1 MMTITLFLV
10 VLLVLPMTVV
20 SDSPTFAMGIMSMAK
35 DRDRRDAMRETWT
48 KNLKDRDDLKAF
60 FVLGRL
66 EKDHKEKI
74 EKEMEEFGDIVVLE
88 CVENQH
94 KGKTILWFEHV
105 YRNTEFDF
113 AVKVDQDVYVWTDEL
128 SNHIK
133 ALPRENFYG
142 GHGPLYTN
150 RRFWR
155 QDRFAFFNGGFA
167 ILSRDRVAEVARVVS
182 IAKEHQTEDSKTN
195 GYVIDTESLRK
206 EHDIDLRGNEDVSLG
221 RIFKPRLLKGTC
233 DVRDRI
239 TNNTVV
245 SLARTTQVR

>member
-128 SNHIK
+128 SKHIK
-133 ALPRENFYG
+133 ALRREF
-142 GHGPLYTN
+142 L
-150 RRFWR
+150 WR
-155 QDRFAFFNGGFA
+155 
-167 ILSRDRVAEVARVVS
+167 SR
-182 IAKEHQTEDSKTN
+182 
-195 GYVIDTESLRK
+195 
-206 EHDIDLRGNEDVSLG
+206 
-221 RIFKPRLLKGTC
+221 
-233 DVRDRI
+233 
-239 TNNTVV
+239 TVV
-245 SLARTTQVR
+245 HESKILETGQICLLQWDSRFFPEIS

>member
-1 MMTITLFLV
+1 MIVLFLV
-10 VLLVLPMTVV
+10 LLLPMTVLSL
-20 SDSPTFAMGIMSMAK
+20 SDSPTFVMGIMSMAK

-74 EKEMEEFGDIVVLE
+74 EKEMEEFGDIVVLD

-113 AVKVDQDVYVWTDEL
+113 AVKVDQDVYVWVEEL
-128 SNHIK
+128 KAHIK

-150 RRFWR
+150 RRYWR
-155 QDRFAFFNGGFA
+155 QDKFAFFNGGFA
-167 ILSRDRVAEVARVVS
+167 ILSRDLVGEV
-182 IAKEHQTEDSKTN
+182 T
-195 GYVIDTESLRK
+195 
-206 EHDIDLRGNEDVSLG
+206 
-221 RIFKPRLLKGTC
+221 FFFMF
-233 DVRDRI
+233 
-239 TNNTVV
+239 
-245 SLARTTQVR
+245 TTHIS